1 MGVQIVLHEDD
12 LLGFCKMDIAQLF
25 EDMSIIFRCALV
37 FDLHAAPA
45 FKRGEQHEQ
54 ALHAAPFIFIIV
66 TRRLS
71 WLHGDGRSGFGDQL
85 F

>member
-1 MGVQIVLHEDD
+1 MWGVQIVLHEDN
-12 LLGFCKMDIAQLF
+12 LLGFFKMNIAQLL

-37 FDLHAAPA
+37 FDLNAAPA

-54 ALHAAPFIFIIV
+54 ALRPVPFIFVIV

-71 WLHGDGRSGFGDQL
+71 WLHGHGR
-85 F
+85 